1 MLKPLRIDYIVKPH
15 RPRWLGYAL
24 LALALAIAGD
34 LAVRYQAVQL
44 DLRRAATVNDLYSS
58 VRRESQP
65 VPKQQVDE
73 QVKNAEAAVRQLALP
88 WAMLIH
94 ALEEAAIKDVAILQ
108 LQPDAQERLLKIT
121 AEARND
127 EAMLEYLRRLAAAK
141 ALSKVHLLSHQVQ
154 TDDPQR
160 PIQFSVQAWFGVATP

>member
-1 MLKPLRIDYIVKPH
+1 MPKRLRIDYIVKPR
-15 RPRWLGYAL
+15 RPRWLGYVL
-24 LALALAIAGD
+24 LAAALAVAGG
-34 LAVRYQAVQL
+34 LVVRYQAVQI
-44 DLRRAATVNDLYSS
+44 DLGRASTVNDLYSS
-58 VRRESQP
+58 ARRGPQP
-65 VPKQQVDE
+65 IPKQQVDE
-73 QVKNAEAAVRQLALP
+73 QVKNAEAVVRQLALP

-141 ALSKVHLLSHQVQ
+141 ALFKVHLLSHQVQ
-154 TDDPQR
+154 TNDPQR
-160 PIQFSVQAWFGVATP
+160 PIQFSVQAWFGITP